1 MDPLVKIMGGVDL
14 IAAILI
20 LVTQSWIGWQILGWV
35 LLIKGII
42 SLLS

>member
-1 MDPLVKIMGGVDL
+1 MDIIVKTMGFIDF

-20 LVTQSWIGWQILGWV
+20 IVTQGWLGWQILGWI